1 MTQKEVASTG
11 WSRRDGYRAVAGA
24 RAPWRVRLLWLALL
38 AIPLLLSASQPLSPE
53 DMKLV
58 KRAEETYG
66 PRAGKRVTSWRTLAM
81 QNKAAGLTDRQKL
94 EKVNQFFN
102 QMRFI
107 DDIKL
112 WHKKDYWATP
122 LEFLGAAGEI
132 VKTSAFPSILPCWN
146 LASLM
151 KKCEWYMSRHWIIT
165 SFIWSLP
172 TMRRLRQYP

>member
-11 WSRRDGYRAVAGA
+11 WSRRDGYRALAGA

-112 WHKKDYWATP
+112 WHKKVSNFCT
-122 LEFLGAAGEI
+122 FFSI
-132 VKTSAFPSILPCWN
+132 VSKLNPIFI
-146 LASLM
+146 
-151 KKCEWYMSRHWIIT
+151 KCCNR
-165 SFIWSLP
+165 IWSALN
-172 TMRRLRQYP
+172 

>member
-1 MTQKEVASTG
+1 
-11 WSRRDGYRAVAGA
+11 
-24 RAPWRVRLLWLALL
+24 
-38 AIPLLLSASQPLSPE
+38 
-53 DMKLV
+53 MKLV

-122 LEFLGAAGEI
+122 LEFLGAAG
-132 VKTSAFPSILPCWN
+132 
-146 LASLM
+146 
-151 KKCEWYMSRHWIIT
+151 
-165 SFIWSLP
+165 
-172 TMRRLRQYP
+172 RL